1 MHNKKPYAEAIIFFA
16 ILALFL
22 FAMQSFAFWGSNSIQ
37 SEECI
42 EILDEYVKITVY
54 HPVQSQTSKSMI
66 TANGTKLI
74 PGKLPKSVAISRD
87 LEHKFS
93 MEDSIS
99 IYCNCPYEGKYLIND
114 RLGKNATMQVDILT
128 ENVPDM
134 YYGEIRKEI
143 KR

>member
-1 MHNKKPYAEAIIFFA
+1 MYNVNLREVIIFFTV
-16 ILALFL
+16 LALFL
-22 FAMQSFAFWGSNSIQ
+22 FAMQSFAFWKSDTTQ
-37 SEECI
+37 PEECI

-54 HPVQSQTSKSMI
+54 HPVQSQTSKSMK
-66 TANGTKLI
+66 TANGTQLI

-87 LEHKFS
+87 LEYKFS
-93 MEDSIS
+93 MGDSIS

-114 RLGKNATMQVDILT
+114 RLGKNARMQVDVLT

-143 KR
+143 KK